1 MGSGIFAVL
10 EDVAILLD
18 DAALMS
24 KMAVK
29 KQWGCWAMTL
39 R

>member
-1 MGSGIFAVL
+1 MASGIFAVL
-10 EDVAILLD
+10 DDVAILLD

-29 KQWGCWAMTL
+29 KRWGCWAMTL